1 MIIERVKSAF
11 STLKTQM
18 NNLLKEFDGQTTLN
32 AAEWNREEY
41 D

>member
-1 MIIERVKSAF
+1 MIRESRVGVF
-11 STLKTQM
+11 SKKTQM
-18 NNLLKEFDGQTTLN
+18 NNVLKEFDGQTTLN